1 VTRRWRVAG
10 PLSLFRNLRTSSKL
24 LILALVCFLPTTVVA
39 VVGVQQMR
47 ALSAAQDVDGQM
59 WQASAALHHLEM
71 RDSELKSDAY
81 RALVEQDLDAL
92 AAEAALNTQKV
103 RDIVRE
109 LEALTLTPTLDEQ
122 LPRLK
127 TALEANLH
135 FIQQYIAVVVEDR
148 ASGLR
153 LESQVAEQNHRLDA
167 SLAEFRTAVE
177 QSLAQSHSN
186 VDALKERLPVVVG
199 ATLGVGAA
207 VALLLTLLITRLLVR
222 PLTLTVEVL
231 DAVAGGR
238 LDVEL
243 DVRTKDEVGQMARSL
258 NSALA
263 TLRQSMS
270 TMGHNAEAL
279 ASAAEELSTV
289 ATTMTGSAQ
298 ESASQANLVSAAA
311 EQVSQNAASA
321 AIGTEEMTASIREI
335 AGSATEAAGVAARA
349 VAAAESTNEAV
360 SKLGES
366 SAEISNV
373 IRVITSIAQQTNLL
387 ALNATIEAARAG
399 DAGRGFAVVAG
410 EVKELAQETG
420 RATEDIGRR
429 IDTIQA
435 DTSAAVAAIAHI
447 SEIISSIND
456 SQATIASA
464 VEEQTAT
471 TNEMGRSVGEAATGA
486 HEIARNMAV
495 VATAAADAT
504 RGAADTAHAASELA
518 SMAAQM
524 QQLVGQFRY

>member
-1 VTRRWRVAG
+1 VRWRRPAG
-10 PLSLFRNLRTSSKL
+10 PLELFRNLRTSWKL

-59 WQASAALHHLEM
+59 WQASAALHHLDM
-71 RDSELKSDAY
+71 RNSELKSDAY
-81 RALVEQDLDAL
+81 RALVEKDLDAL
-92 AAEAALNTQKV
+92 SAEAVTDAQQV
-103 RDIVRE
+103 VDVVDEI
-109 LEALTLTPTLDEQ
+109 EALELTPELDDQ
-122 LPRLK
+122 LPRLR
-127 TALEANLH
+127 TALEANTR
-135 FIQQYIAVVVEDR
+135 FVQQFIAVAAEDR

-153 LESQVAEQNHRLDA
+153 MESQVAEQNHRLDA
-167 SLAEFRTAVE
+167 SLAEFRTTVE
-177 QSLAQSHSN
+177 RSLARSHSH
-186 VDALKERLPVVVG
+186 VTGLEERLPYVVG
-199 ATLGVGAA
+199 ATLAVGAV

-222 PLTLTVEVL
+222 PLKLTVEVL
-231 DAVAGGR
+231 DAVADGC

-243 DVRTKDEVGQMARSL
+243 DVRSKDEVGQMARSL

-270 TMGHNAEAL
+270 TMGNNAEAL

-298 ESASQANLVSAAA
+298 ESASQAHVVSAAA
-311 EQVSQNAASA
+311 EQVSHNVQSA

-335 AGSATEAAGVAARA
+335 AGSATDAAGVASRA
-349 VAAAESTNEAV
+349 VAAAHSTNGAV
-360 SKLGES
+360 AKLGES

-373 IRVITSIAQQTNLL
+373 IKVITTIAQQTNLL

-410 EVKELAQETG
+410 EVKELAAETG

-429 IDTIQA
+429 IEAIQA
-435 DTSAAVAAIAHI
+435 DTSAAVAAIAEI

-456 SQATIASA
+456 SQSTIASA

-471 TNEMGRSVGEAATGA
+471 TNEMGRSVSEAATGA
-486 HEIARNMAV
+486 HEIACNMAV
-495 VATAAADAT
+495 VASAAADAT

-524 QQLVGQFRY
+524 QPLVGQFRY